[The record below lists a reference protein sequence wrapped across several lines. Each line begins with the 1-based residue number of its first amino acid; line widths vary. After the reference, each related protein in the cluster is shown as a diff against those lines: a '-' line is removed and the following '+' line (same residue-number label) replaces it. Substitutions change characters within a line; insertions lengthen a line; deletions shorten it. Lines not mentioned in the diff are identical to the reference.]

1 MLSILQGGILMLKS
15 TVKDGLGISIE
26 DDLLYLLKVESAV
39 GQMIKLGEIDK
50 GLFKKYYEEVEE

>member
-1 MLSILQGGILMLKS
+1 MLKS

-26 DDLLYLLKVESAV
+26 DDLLYLLKVKSAV
-39 GQMIKLGEIDK
+39 DQMIKLGEIDK

>member
-1 MLSILQGGILMLKS
+1 MLKS

-50 GLFKKYYEEVEE
+50 GLFKKYYEEVQDDSKV